1 MSTSLKKVLITG
13 ANGFIGKNLN
23 LYLAERKDIQLVS
36 FTRDHSAS
44 QLPELLRDV
53 DFIFHLAG
61 INRPQDPKDFAI
73 ENADLTQALC
83 NAVAA
88 VAVATGKKIPVL
100 FSSSIQANSDNLYG
114 QSKRAAEEA
123 LRTLHRVQGVPI
135 HVFRLHNVFGKWCK
149 PNYNSVVATFCH
161 NIARSLPIQITDPS
175 SQLTLVY
182 VDDVV
187 ERFIQLMDG
196 ADSSL
201 DIDGFES
208 VNPQYT
214 ANVGYLAEQIMAFNK
229 SRTTLVVERVGSG
242 LVRALYSTYI
252 SYLPPEHFSYDLPLY
267 GDERGM
273 FVEMLKT
280 PDCGQFSFFTVYPGV
295 TRGSH
300 YHHTKTEKFLVLKG
314 AARMRFRHMV
324 SGETCEIE
332 VSGNKPQVV
341 DTIPGWAHDIT
352 NIGDGEVVVMIWAN
366 EVFDRQRPDCIPCQ
380 V

>member
-1 MSTSLKKVLITG
+1 MGTNLKKVLITG
-13 ANGFIGKNLN
+13 ANGFIGKNLK
-23 LYLAERKDIQLVS
+23 LYLAERKDVQLVS
-36 FTRDHSAS
+36 FTRDHSIA

-53 DFIFHLAG
+53 NFIFHLAG
-61 INRPQDPKDFAI
+61 INRPQDPKEFAI
-73 ENADLTQALC
+73 GNTHLTQALC

-100 FSSSIQANSDNLYG
+100 CSSSIQANYDNIYG

-123 LRTLHRVQGVPI
+123 LFALQRAQSVPVY
-135 HVFRLHNVFGKWCK
+135 VFRLPNVFGKWCK

-161 NIARSLPIQITDPS
+161 NTAHGLPIQITDPS

-182 VDDVV
+182 VDDVI

-196 ADSSL
+196 ADCHL
-201 DIDGFES
+201 DADGFES
-208 VNPQYT
+208 VTPQYT
-214 ANVGYLAEQIMAFNK
+214 AKVGYLAEQIMAFNK
-229 SRTTLVVERVGSG
+229 SRTTLVAERVGSG

-252 SYLPPEHFSYDLPLY
+252 SYLPPERFSYDLPLY
-267 GDERGM
+267 GDERGV

-280 PDCGQFSFFTVYPGV
+280 PDCGQFSFFTVLPSV

-324 SGETCEIE
+324 TGETCEIAL
-332 VSGNKPQVV
+332 SGNKPQVV

-352 NIGDGEVVVMIWAN
+352 NIGDSEAVVMLWAN
-366 EVFDRQRPDCIPCQ
+366 EAFDRKHPDCIPCQ